1 MGTMYFPMYDSAVNR
16 LYIGCASSEACV
28 QGGAFQYFCLL
39 LPVFGGFLA
48 GYSNYNPDIF
58 LLADSIGISAALK
71 IRCFKYR

>member
-48 GYSNYNPDIF
+48 GYSNYNPDLF
-58 LLADSIGISAALK
+58 ASRFNRYIGCAENPM
-71 IRCFKYR
+71 F